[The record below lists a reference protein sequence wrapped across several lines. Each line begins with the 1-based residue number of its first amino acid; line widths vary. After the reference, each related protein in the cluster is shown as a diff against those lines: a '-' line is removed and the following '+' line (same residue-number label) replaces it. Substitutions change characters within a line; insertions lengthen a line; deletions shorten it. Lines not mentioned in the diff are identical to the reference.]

1 MADFVYPPVIS
12 LVKGF
17 WRYLGLEFTIQGES
31 HIPRQGAAIMAINH
45 IGYLDF
51 AIAGTAALPSQR
63 LVRFMAK
70 RELFDHPISGPLMK
84 GMKHISV
91 DRKNGAPSF
100 VKALKALQSG
110 EIIGIFPEATI
121 SQSFELKEMK
131 NGVIRLAIES
141 GAPILPTVIWGSQR
155 IWTKKLPRNL
165 TRSHIPI
172 SIAIGEPIFF
182 PADTDLDVALDSLRL
197 RMSDLLDGLQKQYPH
212 SPIAERWAPARLGGT
227 APTPEMVLRE
237 SQASIEARKRKAE

>member
-17 WRYLGLEFTIQGES
+17 WKYLDLQFTIQGEAN
-31 HIPRQGAAIMAINH
+31 IPREGAAILAINH
-45 IGYLDF
+45 VSYLDF

-70 RELFDHPISGPLMK
+70 KEIFDHPVAGPLMR

-91 DRKNGAPSF
+91 DRKNGGPSF
-100 VKALKALQSG
+100 IAALKALHAG
-110 EIIGIFPEATI
+110 EIVGVFPEATI

-141 GAPILPTVIWGSQR
+141 GAPIIPVVVWGSQR
-155 IWTKKLPRNL
+155 IWTKKVSRDFSRSSIPVTISAGTPFYCGPNDEVESRLEFLRVQMSELL
-165 TRSHIPI
+165 TRVQS
-172 SIAIGEPIFF
+172 E
-182 PADTDLDVALDSLRL
+182 
-197 RMSDLLDGLQKQYPH
+197 YPD
-212 SPIAERWAPARLGGT
+212 SPIGQRWAPARLGGT
-227 APTPEMVLRE
+227 APTPEM
-237 SQASIEARKRKAE
+237 IEQSKKKKEL